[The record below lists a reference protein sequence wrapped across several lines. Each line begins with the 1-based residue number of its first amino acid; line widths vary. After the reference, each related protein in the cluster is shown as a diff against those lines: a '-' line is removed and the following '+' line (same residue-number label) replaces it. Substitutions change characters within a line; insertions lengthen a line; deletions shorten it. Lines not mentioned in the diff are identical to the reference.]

1 MRACEDR
8 KTDGDGLFVFYL
20 IGTLFYEMPM
30 EFWLLG
36 FRVLLM
42 LRMITL
48 RQSFSFVYSNM
59 LSKGL

>member
-8 KTDGDGLFVFYL
+8 KTDGDGLFFFYL
-20 IGTLFYEMPM
+20 IGTLFYDMLM

-36 FRVLLM
+36 LLM

>member
-1 MRACEDR
+1 MEMDCSFSILLE
-8 KTDGDGLFVFYL
+8 
-20 IGTLFYEMPM
+20 TLFYEMPM